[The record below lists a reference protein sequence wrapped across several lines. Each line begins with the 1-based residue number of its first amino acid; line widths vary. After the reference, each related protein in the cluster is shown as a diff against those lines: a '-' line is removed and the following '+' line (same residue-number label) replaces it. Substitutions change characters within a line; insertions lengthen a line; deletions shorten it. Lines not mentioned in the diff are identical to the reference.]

1 MKNNPP
7 EISINYN
14 YGELSY
20 NHDLS
25 AEEIKQ
31 LFSKKNKVQENTIYY
46 GLTLLNFYQSFDI
59 EYHKEKKENDGF
71 MCVFPRTIKI
81 FVGFADPTIYLDKTL
96 ENDSCLQ
103 QKTLRHELNHLDN
116 AHTFL
121 KALVLALKANISKI
135 IMDTGPVF
143 EENSNVYFSQ
153 IKSFTDVYNEKWKK
167 NDALLDNYENY
178 HKEAK
183 ICH

>member
-1 MKNNPP
+1 
-7 EISINYN
+7 
-14 YGELSY
+14 
-20 NHDLS
+20 
-25 AEEIKQ
+25 
-31 LFSKKNKVQENTIYY
+31 
-46 GLTLLNFYQSFDI
+46 
-59 EYHKEKKENDGF
+59 
-71 MCVFPRTIKI
+71 MCVFPRKIRI
-81 FVGFADPTIYLDKTL
+81 FVGFTDPTIYLDKTL
-96 ENDSCLQ
+96 EDDSCMQ
-103 QKTLRHELNHLDN
+103 QQTLRHDLNHLDN

-167 NDALLDNYENY
+167 NEALFDNDENY